1 MNNATWAN
9 SRGMLENQT
18 QLSSSPGTC
27 ELPSAQAGSV
37 LQDISWATSPHPRN
51 EVLKETGWAVT
62 RFPNLLSCSLPHP
75 LLVAGHLSELDEISV
90 LILPQR

>member
-37 LQDISWATSPHPRN
+37 RQDISWATSPHPRN
-51 EVLKETGWAVT
+51 EVLEKTGWTVT
-62 RFPNLLSCSLPHP
+62 PLSHCFPTLSHILCLWLETSLN
-75 LLVAGHLSELDEISV
+75 
-90 LILPQR
+90 

>member
-9 SRGMLENQT
+9 SRGMLGNQT

-27 ELPSAQAGSV
+27 ELPSAQPGSV

-51 EVLKETGWAVT
+51 EGNRLGCDPLSQPA
-62 RFPNLLSCSLPHP
+62 FLLSPTSSAGGWTP
-75 LLVAGHLSELDEISV
+75 L
-90 LILPQR
+90 

>member
-51 EVLKETGWAVT
+51 EVLEETGWAVT
-62 RFPNLLSCSLPHP
+62 PFPKLLSHSLPHP
-75 LLVAGHLSELDEISV
+75 LLVAGDLFELDEISA

>member
-18 QLSSSPGTC
+18 HISSSPGTC

-37 LQDISWATSPHPRN
+37 LQDISWATSPHPKK
-51 EVLKETGWAVT
+51 EVLEETGWAVT
-62 RFPNLLSCSLPHP
+62 PFPTAFPLSPTSSAGGWRP
-75 LLVAGHLSELDEISV
+75 L
-90 LILPQR
+90 